1 MQKSRII
8 FMISFLERLHKSFF
22 TKKVIFL
29 RKILFSP
36 RSTCPLSQKTRKL
49 HSRLFLTEKAFGCR
63 GSKTKKRA
71 ARMILTIMLRQPP
84 CALAGKETCELLVCY
99 CPALDIVGRDQPD
112 KLFRSIPS
120 TTIPIPRKPAFVGR
134 ES

>member
-1 MQKSRII
+1 M
-8 FMISFLERLHKSFF
+8 
-22 TKKVIFL
+22 
-29 RKILFSP
+29 LFSA

-71 ARMILTIMLRQPP
+71 ARMILTIILRQPP

-112 KLFRSIPS
+112 KLFRIIQS